1 MPLDIVQH
9 FNVSG
14 PKQAKFLR
22 ISVQLSMVNISHS
35 GQQYFWYSVNSDT
48 GYNQGVIGH
57 SDLSLQYLIMTF
69 VTQHI
74 ERYQLSTYKFLI
86 LEFQE

>member
-1 MPLDIVQH
+1 MLLDIVQH

-14 PKQAKFLR
+14 PRQAKFFR
-22 ISVQLSMVNISHS
+22 ISVQLSRVNISHS
-35 GQQYFWYSVNSDT
+35 GQQYSVNGDT

-57 SDLSLQYLIMTF
+57 SDLSLDIYYLIMTF

-74 ERYQLSTYKFLI
+74 ERYQSSTYKFLI
-86 LEFQE
+86 LEFEE